1 MGAQMWTVVVVDD
14 EKNFCTL
21 LSEYIHT
28 LAPRFQ
34 VAACFQDGRAAWNFL
49 RNHNVD
55 LVISDVR
62 MPHMSGLDLAQR
74 LFADDRSIPVV
85 LISGYSEFEYA
96 KQAIQYGVV
105 NYLLKPVDFEELRE
119 TLARLDKQ
127 LLSRHKSENAEGQA
141 ALFLFYAISGLFES
155 REILLRAAALAG
167 APFQPET
174 DGFALL
180 EVRVNAS
187 AQNVERENMGLIL
200 ETLLRGPFAG
210 NHIYRVYEA
219 ADAFYFVAVG
229 PHAPD
234 AETQAGAWRAA
245 LEEVAD
251 FSVSLVIL
259 AQAAG
264 LFAFCQQIAQCG
276 LRERFSSS
284 ISREEVADSSLSGEV
299 ADDQRAQRKRQIY
312 RRALAYMRDHVH
324 QDLSREDVAGA
335 VYVSQGYLSHL
346 FSEMAGM
353 SFVECLTQ
361 IRMERAVALLA
372 TNMRINDIAERV
384 GYRNRKSFLV
394 NFRSYTGLTPSEY
407 RQKYCMGGE
416 S

>member
-1 MGAQMWTVVVVDD
+1 MWSVVVVDD

-21 LSEYIHT
+21 LSEYIHA

-141 ALFLFYAISGLFES
+141 ALFLFYAISGLFASQET
-155 REILLRAAALAG
+155 LLRAAALAG

-264 LFAFCQQIAQCG
+264 LFLALAVGAGIAARLHINARGDGRADAQHPARGGQQELGRGGDHKVVRALLCKVPRAKARGVFPPEILDEA
-276 LRERFSSS
+276 LRAVQTGQERKK
-284 ISREEVADSSLSGEV
+284 RLLERLLAAAPQRVA
-299 ADDQRAQRKRQIY
+299 
-312 RRALAYMRDHVH
+312 RRAGQLARQASQQLRAAAQAVQPECARAVTRENGVVKIVHVH
-324 QDLSREDVAGA
+324 GA
-335 VYVSQGYLSHL
+335 TV
-346 FSEMAGM
+346 
-353 SFVECLTQ
+353 
-361 IRMERAVALLA
+361 
-372 TNMRINDIAERV
+372 
-384 GYRNRKSFLV
+384 
-394 NFRSYTGLTPSEY
+394 TG
-407 RQKYCMGGE
+407 R
-416 S
+416 

>member
-1 MGAQMWTVVVVDD
+1 MWSVVVVDD

-21 LSEYIHT
+21 LSEYIHA

-141 ALFLFYAISGLFES
+141 ALFLFYAISGLFASQET
-155 REILLRAAALAG
+155 LLRAAALAG

-174 DGFALL
+174 D
-180 EVRVNAS
+180 
-187 AQNVERENMGLIL
+187 
-200 ETLLRGPFAG
+200 
-210 NHIYRVYEA
+210 
-219 ADAFYFVAVG
+219 
-229 PHAPD
+229 
-234 AETQAGAWRAA
+234 
-245 LEEVAD
+245 
-251 FSVSLVIL
+251 
-259 AQAAG
+259 
-264 LFAFCQQIAQCG
+264 
-276 LRERFSSS
+276 
-284 ISREEVADSSLSGEV
+284 
-299 ADDQRAQRKRQIY
+299 
-312 RRALAYMRDHVH
+312 
-324 QDLSREDVAGA
+324 
-335 VYVSQGYLSHL
+335 
-346 FSEMAGM
+346 
-353 SFVECLTQ
+353 
-361 IRMERAVALLA
+361 
-372 TNMRINDIAERV
+372 
-384 GYRNRKSFLV
+384 
-394 NFRSYTGLTPSEY
+394 
-407 RQKYCMGGE
+407 
-416 S
+416 